1 MVYKAM
7 RYDIAWWRLPNNHG
21 RIFYGKNT
29 MIHIDDK
36 RDCCGCWACYNGCPK
51 RCIEMVEDDEG
62 FRYPSVDETKCID
75 CGLCEKVCP
84 IINADTADTPHP
96 QEGLLVQH
104 TDERIR
110 RESTSG
116 GAFTAIASWIIRQ
129 GGVVFGAGYR
139 KGTFTVEHQAVEGI
153 DGLAVFR
160 NSKYVQSNVG
170 DTFRQALDYLKA
182 GRWVCFSGTPCQI
195 EGLRRY
201 LRNREYERLVC
212 VDLVCRGIPS
222 PRILTRYIEA
232 QRGLIG
238 GEFTNVLFRDK
249 HYGYHYSSFS
259 IYNKD
264 PEKDY
269 HKGVDTNAY
278 LRAFFNNLSD
288 RPSCYDCRFKK
299 RYRVSDLTLWDCFPI
314 EKFTKAMDGNGTT
327 RVLVQSE
334 KGRMIMN
341 AVKADLRTVE
351 VDPDRLTDGVREMV
365 RSVPMNPRRGEFF
378 KDCNAM
384 PPVDFFRKWFPLT
397 WKVRLNAFVR
407 LTCHR
412 LGIYDIAKRAF
423 MQVYTRKDERK
434 E

>member
-1 MVYKAM
+1 M

-232 QRGLIG
+232 QRSLIG

-249 HYGYHYSSFS
+249 FYSYHYSSFS
-259 IYNKD
+259 IYNKA
-264 PEKDY
+264 EGKDY

-288 RPSCYDCRFKK
+288 RPSCYACRFKK
-299 RYRVSDLTLWDCFPI
+299 RYRASDITLWDCFPI

-334 KGRMIMN
+334 KGRMVMN